1 MGVNLKRSNYAYKYP
16 FERIA
21 SYAAAVASKYADP
34 SLVKAL
40 DFGFGGGRHLKVLS
54 DLGYNTYGIDVTE
67 DAIDT
72 AYYNFGENFIPREK
86 LSIDNI
92 MEHPIYPEG
101 YFDVILS
108 VGVLWALGYEQML
121 AFLDRLIPLMK
132 ENGYLIAN
140 FRTKFDDL
148 YVSDSN
154 KAHGKEDR
162 KHRMGGGGVNDAYVP
177 QFNHI
182 WAFLDINDL
191 KRLMKQYGMTIEML
205 ERYDRYYDNVECISY
220 WCVAA
225 RKG

>member
-1 MGVNLKRSNYAYKYP
+1 M
-16 FERIA
+16 
-21 SYAAAVASKYADP
+21 
-34 SLVKAL
+34 
-40 DFGFGGGRHLKVLS
+40 KVLS

-92 MEHPIYPEG
+92 MEHSIYPEG

-162 KHRMGGGGVNDAYVP
+162 KHRMAYGGGG
-177 QFNHI
+177 
-182 WAFLDINDL
+182 
-191 KRLMKQYGMTIEML
+191 GE
-205 ERYDRYYDNVECISY
+205 
-220 WCVAA
+220 
-225 RKG
+225 